1 MSPRPAVLAFTLVL
15 LAASAAHAGG
25 SGSGIDE
32 VLNRLEKNVSSLK
45 TLSATFVQKKRM
57 AAFSHEIEM
66 SGKVYLK
73 KPSVLAWHVKSPIRY
88 SVLITDKLIRQWD
101 EESDQVNEISLSAN
115 PMLGAALEQ
124 MTVWFEGRYTSLSKD
139 YEIRVISKKG
149 QPVVLEFSPM
159 EHNVAREVIEKVSVG
174 LAQDERYLSWI
185 RIMEAGGDTTTIKF
199 MDTVFDAPLEEK
211 NFEVMGS
218 V

>member
-1 MSPRPAVLAFTLVL
+1 MSPRLAALALTIVL

-32 VLNRLEKNVSSLK
+32 VLKRLEKNVSSLK

-66 SGKVYLK
+66 SGKVYIK
-73 KPSVLAWHVKSPIRY
+73 KPSVLAWHVKKPIRY

-101 EESDQVNEISLSAN
+101 EDTDQVNEISLSGN

-124 MTVWFEGRYTSLSKD
+124 MTVWFEGKYTSLSKD
-139 YEIRVISKKG
+139 YEIRIVSKKG
-149 QPVVLEFSPM
+149 QPVVLEFNPM
-159 EHNVAREVIEKVSVG
+159 EHNMARKVIKKVSVG
-174 LAQDERYLSWI
+174 LAKDERYLSWI
-185 RIMEAGGDTTTIKF
+185 RIVEAGGDTTTIKF
-199 MDTVFDAPLEEK
+199 TDTVFDSPLEEK
-211 NFEVMGS
+211 DFEVKGS